1 MSRIGLGYNINQPMK
16 QCFNCQYWKAATKIS
31 PFFLKLLNQDI
42 ALPAIVRNK
51 LEEKLTVDMY

>member
-16 QCFNCQYWKAATKIS
+16 QCFNCQYWS
-31 PFFLKLLNQDI
+31 QDI

-51 LEEKLTVDMY
+51 LEENLTVDMY